1 MQIKKLLYQDKIN
14 SIWII
19 NNCEETKDFFKQ
31 NNIKLETYN
40 DEGQEYLKKL
50 NILEKFEHTYNQTY
64 LNNYFENSKLYFQ
77 NWTKKEIYDKKDYI
91 TEKKKKNVLA
101 VDEADNDEA
110 KPNFKR
116 YKKLKEE
123 E

>member
-19 NNCEETKDFFKQ
+19 NNCKETKDFFKK

-40 DEGQEYLKKL
+40 DEGREYLKKL

-77 NWTKKEIYDKKDYI
+77 NWTKKEIDDKKDYI

-101 VDEADNDEA
+101 VDESDNDEA
-110 KPNFKR
+110 KPDLKR